1 MKQQVMPRPSL
12 EQAGLSLWKFCF
24 WKPLVHKRALTN
36 LDPLL
41 PFSVISHLKEMHPWP
56 LLLISSY
63 TPFLFHCVSSFN
75 IASSCCILFVVINV
89 SWTCVSSSFSL
100 CSERLDRHLVRSF
113 SQFDV
118 SLLGVSSKIW
128 YWCTLDRSMNICRPL
143 LVSTFQQFE

>member
-1 MKQQVMPRPSL
+1 MKQQVMPRPSV
-12 EQAGLSLWKFCF
+12 EQAGLLLWNFVFENLSCINELWQIWILYYLSLSYPISRKCTLDHCCWFHHILLFCSIV
-24 WKPLVHKRALTN
+24 L
-36 LDPLL
+36 
-41 PFSVISHLKEMHPWP
+41 
-56 LLLISSY
+56 
-63 TPFLFHCVSSFN
+63 SSFN